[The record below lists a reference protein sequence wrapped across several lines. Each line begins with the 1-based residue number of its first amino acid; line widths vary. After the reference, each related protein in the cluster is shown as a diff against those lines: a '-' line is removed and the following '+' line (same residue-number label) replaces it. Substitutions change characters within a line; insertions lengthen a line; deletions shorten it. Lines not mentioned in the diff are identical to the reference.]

1 MNIQRGSMVEYV
13 REPGVPVKVI
23 SDPFRYNG
31 MDCVVGIRIGS
42 KKNDRQ
48 KRYYAV
54 HALRRIGHEEA

>member
-31 MDCVVGIRIGS
+31 MDCVAGIRIGS
-42 KKNDRQ
+42 KKTTGKSGITQYTR
-48 KRYYAV
+48 
-54 HALRRIGHEEA
+54 